1 VRAVPLPIEEE
12 YTVRRWGV
20 EDGLPEGT
28 VTSIAQMSDGFIWLT
43 TPRHVVRFDGLV
55 FTLFPESSYP
65 KGNPKRFNSIMQDRK
80 GRVWVSGEDGI
91 MRFDGSCWTRIQIRQ
106 DFTLSTS
113 AVLVVTPDG
122 ESRQPEKMEIFW
134 VRPSANHEIWMAST
148 VGLFRLDDDDTFE
161 RIECL
166 PRGDV
171 SDGLTAK
178 VRSNTPVF
186 SSIDLDQ
193 QGRFWLVS
201 EGKLFCFDGVT
212 SERIPFPSGEGKE
225 RLYLVNAREGAVW
238 GSRVDGRRFRLAGGK
253 WDEILPPG
261 MRISALL
268 ETEKETWI
276 GAVSGFYRYQSSE
289 VGQSWH
295 ILKIEGNDAMHD
307 VRCILQPDQA
317 NIWAGTGIGLFQL
330 RRRLI
335 QMNRQ
340 TPTLASTQVNALMQD
355 SDGRIWVATNGKG
368 FGVVTNRLYA
378 AMVPL
383 ELFRGMT
390 VFSLLPEAS
399 GGIWIGSRGDHLW
412 RVTQKKEAR
421 QSRTKSGFSSRV
433 ITSLFQHAGEPLWIG
448 TRDGLVRMDA
458 LGWLMPSGGPE
469 DTILSMCGDV
479 QTNLWV
485 GTQSS
490 GLWRRSPADMWRRWG
505 AADGLPS
512 ETVRQVVCGTEG
524 TIWVT
529 TPRGIGV
536 LSGSDLHRFASIG
549 KAQGLPE
556 EDIRQLLD
564 DGEGNFWMGVRQS
577 IFRVSKAEALEV
589 AQGRRSYVSVQ
600 SYGPG
605 DGLESE
611 LTGGDCGPL
620 AIKTDNGELWFST
633 HKGVAVIDPKKKQMV
648 ENLSPVY
655 SKIMDADPLK
665 SGKAIEGVIVFE
677 PGHAQVGFQF
687 TTPCFSAP
695 EQVIFRTQLEGFDT
709 EWSLPGTS
717 RERFFQKLPPGQY
730 RFRVSASS
738 VAGDWREQEKPIDF
752 VIPPFFWQTG
762 WFRLLIAMV
771 ALGITG
777 LSSGALMR
785 NRARRKMEEERVRA
799 LEREK
804 ALERERALEQERA
817 RIAKDIHDDIGAS
830 LTRILLHSKA
840 ARREMS
846 GQPARLPERLEAIE
860 TTAVDMTRVMDEIVW
875 AVNPRNDTF
884 DGLVTYLGRYAEEFL
899 KLAGL
904 RCRLDLPLDVP
915 AWPVAA
921 KVRHGLFLAFKEA
934 LNNVAKHAAAS
945 VVRISVRTQDDGFE
959 LSITDDGKGF
969 ELEQGER
976 AGRNGLANM
985 RSRLAEIG
993 GACLIES
1000 ELGKGTRIYFRL
1012 TERAL

>member
-1 VRAVPLPIEEE
+1 LA
-12 YTVRRWGV
+12 
-20 EDGLPEGT
+20 
-28 VTSIAQMSDGFIWLT
+28 
-43 TPRHVVRFDGLV
+43 
-55 FTLFPESSYP
+55 
-65 KGNPKRFNSIMQDRK
+65 
-80 GRVWVSGEDGI
+80 
-91 MRFDGSCWTRIQIRQ
+91 
-106 DFTLSTS
+106 
-113 AVLVVTPDG
+113 
-122 ESRQPEKMEIFW
+122 
-134 VRPSANHEIWMAST
+134 
-148 VGLFRLDDDDTFE
+148 DDDTFE
-161 RIECL
+161 RIACL
-166 PRGDV
+166 SGTDF
-171 SDGLTAK
+171 SEGLRAK
-178 VRSNTPVF
+178 EQTRTPVF

-225 RLYLVNAREGAVW
+225 CLYLVNAREGAVW
-238 GSRVDGRRFRLAGGK
+238 GSRVDGRRFRLADGK

-368 FGVVTNRLYA
+368 FGVVTNRLYE

-421 QSRTKSGFSSRV
+421 QSRSKSGFSSRV
-433 ITSLFQHAGEPLWIG
+433 ITSLFQDAGEPLWIG

-469 DTILSMCGDV
+469 DTILSLCGDA

-490 GLWRRSPADMWRRWG
+490 GLWMRSPADVWHHWG
-505 AADGLPS
+505 TADGLPS
-512 ETVRQVVCGTEG
+512 EMIRHVACGSDGTV
-524 TIWVT
+524 WVT
-529 TPRGIGV
+529 TPRGIGIKPG
-536 LSGSDLHRFASIG
+536 SGYQRFSSVG
-549 KAQGLPE
+549 KLQGLPE
-556 EDIRQLLD
+556 EGIRQLLD
-564 DGEGNFWMGVRQS
+564 DGEGSFWVGVRKT
-577 IFRVSKAEALEV
+577 IFRVSKAALLEV
-589 AQGRRSYVSVQ
+589 AQGRRPFVSVH
-600 SYGPG
+600 SFGPV
-605 DGLESE
+605 DGLEGE

-620 AIKTDNGELWFST
+620 AIKTNKGELWFST
-633 HKGVAVIDPKKKQMV
+633 HKGVAVMDPKKMQMV
-648 ENLSPVY
+648 EKLSPVY
-655 SKIMDADPLK
+655 SEIIHDSRLRPGME
-665 SGKAIEGVIVFE
+665 IEGVTVFE
-677 PGHAQVGFQF
+677 PGYAQVGFRF

-695 EQVIFRTQLEGFDT
+695 EQVMFRTRLEGFDT
-709 EWSLPGTS
+709 DWSVPGTT

-730 RFRVSASS
+730 RFRVAASS
-738 VAGDWREQEKPIDF
+738 VTEDWREQAKPLVFLIL
-752 VIPPFFWQTG
+752 PFFWQTG
-762 WFRLLIAMV
+762 WFRFGVILF
-771 ALGITG
+771 ALGVTG
-777 LSSGALMR
+777 FSSGALIR
-785 NRARRKMEEERVRA
+785 YRARRKLAAEQIRALERERT

-804 ALERERALEQERA
+804 ALEQERS

-830 LTRILLHSKA
+830 LTRILLQSKA
-840 ARREMS
+840 ARSEMS
-846 GQPARLPERLEAIE
+846 GQPTRLPERLEAIE

-976 AGRNGLANM
+976 TGRNGLANM
-985 RSRLAEIG
+985 RSRLAGIG
-993 GACLIES
+993 GACVIES